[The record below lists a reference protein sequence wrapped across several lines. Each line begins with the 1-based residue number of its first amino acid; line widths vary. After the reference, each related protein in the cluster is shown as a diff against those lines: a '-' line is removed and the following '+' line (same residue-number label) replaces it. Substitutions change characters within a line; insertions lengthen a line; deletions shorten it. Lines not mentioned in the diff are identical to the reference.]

1 MDALLTP
8 PSRSL
13 PAIPGGPSGDARF
26 GLWLLALDH
35 RPSIEPSAEPENDKP
50 VETSLRHLR
59 AVAAA

>member
-13 PAIPGGPSGDARF
+13 PDIPGGTSGDARF

-35 RPSIEPSAEPENDKP
+35 RHSAEPENDKP
-50 VETSLRHLR
+50 TETPSRHLR

>member
-35 RPSIEPSAEPENDKP
+35 RDNAEPENDKP
-50 VETSLRHLR
+50 AETAVRHLR